1 MTPRAAAALGLV
13 VCLLVAG
20 VLALRHPGSRVPQG
34 GPVTTP
40 APARTEPAPTEPA
53 PTGPALRAAQV
64 LEEWQEARARAYATG
79 DVAALRAL
87 HVPGSQAGRRD
98 VAVLRA
104 YAARGVRLDLTARR
118 DRLAVLVVRPRVLVL
133 RERARL
139 QVVARH
145 AGRER
150 MLPTDEPQ
158 WRRVVLRLLGGR
170 WRLSS
175 ATETSGTPRE
185 PP

>member
-1 MTPRAAAALGLV
+1 MTPRTAAALVLV

-34 GPVTTP
+34 SPVA
-40 APARTEPAPTEPA
+40 APEPAPTEPA
-53 PTGPALRAAQV
+53 PSGPAVRAAQV

-98 VAVLRA
+98 VAVLQA
-104 YAARGVRLDLTARR
+104 YAARGVRLDLTARS
-118 DRLAVLVVRPRVLVL
+118 DRVAVLVARPRVLVL

-139 QVVARH
+139 QAVARH

-150 MLPTDEPQ
+150 VLPVHEPQ
-158 WRRVVLRLLGGR
+158 WRRIVLRLLGGR

-175 ATETSGTPRE
+175 ATEPTGCPRE